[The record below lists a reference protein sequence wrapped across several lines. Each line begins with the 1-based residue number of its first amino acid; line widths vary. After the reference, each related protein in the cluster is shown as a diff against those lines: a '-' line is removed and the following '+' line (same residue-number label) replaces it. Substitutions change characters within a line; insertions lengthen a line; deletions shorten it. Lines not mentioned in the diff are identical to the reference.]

1 MQSTLNDVPVMFSS
15 LRHFFVGNQAKEL
28 KAISETYSGNM
39 SKNAVD
45 GETELRKAIRD
56 RGVST

>member
-1 MQSTLNDVPVMFSS
+1 MFSS